1 MAGRDH
7 NYTRQA
13 VLGAAFAVPAFVDCA
28 STGADPARVAAWERA
43 AAALRLAEAEMDAF
57 CRRCRVGGGPAFRDP
72 WELDEQFDDHLG
84 NFYEALRRLLRTP
97 APDFAALAAKIILAV
112 DYEVGALTG
121 GEHCLAALKADVRW
135 LALTLS

>member
-43 AAALRLAEAEMDAF
+43 VAALRRAEAEMDAF
-57 CRRCRVGGGPAFRDP
+57 CRGCRANGGLVFSDP
-72 WELDEQFDDHLG
+72 WEMDARFDDHLG
-84 NFYEALRRLLRTP
+84 NFYEALRRLIGTP
-97 APDFAALAAKIILAV
+97 APDFAALAAKIVLAV

-121 GEHCLAALKADVRW
+121 GDRCLAALKADVRW
-135 LALTLS
+135 LALTLR

>member
-1 MAGRDH
+1 MASRDH

-13 VLGAAFAVPAFVDCA
+13 VLGAAFAVPAFAGCA

-43 AAALRLAEAEMDAF
+43 VAALAQAEAEMEAF
-57 CRRCRVGGGPAFRDP
+57 CRDCRAEGGLVFSDP
-72 WELDEQFDDHLG
+72 WEMDAWFDDHLG
-84 NFYEALRRLLRTP
+84 NFYEALRRLIDTP

-112 DYEVGALTG
+112 DHEVETLTG

-135 LALTLS
+135 LALTLG